1 MHKTKISKF
10 ISNEEKSEYSISLCF
25 YFLQEWFCL
34 FRSQLDFICILRPS
48 IFRNLIFLLV
58 RPLKILSKRI
68 DFIDLLPRATIAFL
82 HLLYE
87 NFLFLLF
94 ILTKWQN
101 NVFLCF
107 LLLATD
113 IAQLTVN
120 SNMIKMSFVIILKLW
135 ILPSISLNLGVIG
148 KKGSWGES
156 GRSWDGAG
164 AEGELRNSKL
174 KLIWVV
180 VLMVVWEDYRDKATL
195 PCHDVNCSCA
205 LPDQWSR
212 CPC

>member
-1 MHKTKISKF
+1 MHKTEISKF
-10 ISNEEKSEYSISLCF
+10 ISTEEKSEYSISLCF

-120 SNMIKMSFVIILKLW
+120 SNMIKKKNFVIILKL
-135 ILPSISLNLGVIG
+135 
-148 KKGSWGES
+148 
-156 GRSWDGAG
+156 
-164 AEGELRNSKL
+164 
-174 KLIWVV
+174 
-180 VLMVVWEDYRDKATL
+180 
-195 PCHDVNCSCA
+195 
-205 LPDQWSR
+205 
-212 CPC
+212 

>member
-1 MHKTKISKF
+1 MHKTEILKF
-10 ISNEEKSEYSISLCF
+10 ISTEEKSEYSISLCF

-120 SNMIKMSFVIILKLW
+120 SNMIKKKNFVIILKL
-135 ILPSISLNLGVIG
+135 
-148 KKGSWGES
+148 
-156 GRSWDGAG
+156 
-164 AEGELRNSKL
+164 
-174 KLIWVV
+174 
-180 VLMVVWEDYRDKATL
+180 
-195 PCHDVNCSCA
+195 
-205 LPDQWSR
+205 
-212 CPC
+212 

>member
-1 MHKTKISKF
+1 MHKTEISKF
-10 ISNEEKSEYSISLCF
+10 ISTEEKSEYSISLCF

-34 FRSQLDFICILRPS
+34 FRSQLDFICILRTS

-58 RPLKILSKRI
+58 RPLEILSKRI
-68 DFIDLLPRATIAFL
+68 IFIDLLPRDTILFL
-82 HLLYE
+82 HLFYE

-120 SNMIKMSFVIILKLW
+120 SNMIKMSFVIILKL
-135 ILPSISLNLGVIG
+135 
-148 KKGSWGES
+148 
-156 GRSWDGAG
+156 
-164 AEGELRNSKL
+164 
-174 KLIWVV
+174 
-180 VLMVVWEDYRDKATL
+180 
-195 PCHDVNCSCA
+195 
-205 LPDQWSR
+205 
-212 CPC
+212 

>member
-1 MHKTKISKF
+1 MHKTEISKF
-10 ISNEEKSEYSISLCF
+10 ISTEEKSEYSISLCF

-120 SNMIKMSFVIILKLW
+120 SNMIKKKNFVIILKLW
-135 ILPSISLNLGVIG
+135 ILPSSIQKNSWSENWEEVDSILLLSL
-148 KKGSWGES
+148 
-156 GRSWDGAG
+156 
-164 AEGELRNSKL
+164 
-174 KLIWVV
+174 
-180 VLMVVWEDYRDKATL
+180 
-195 PCHDVNCSCA
+195 
-205 LPDQWSR
+205 
-212 CPC
+212 